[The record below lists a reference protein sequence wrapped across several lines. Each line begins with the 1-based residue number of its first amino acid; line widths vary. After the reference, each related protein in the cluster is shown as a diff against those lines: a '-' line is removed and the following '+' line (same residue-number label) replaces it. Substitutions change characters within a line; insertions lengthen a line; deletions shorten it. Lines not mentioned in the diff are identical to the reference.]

1 MPALTARR
9 YSKLGI
15 EVAVSTVAR
24 YMVRERKPTSPSWR
38 VLGQPR
44 QGPGGDRL
52 LAVPTAT
59 SGVLFGFL
67 VLAHDRRRV
76 LHFNVTANPSAE
88 RTARQV
94 VQALPRGKAPRYL
107 VRARD
112 RLMEPSRRLL
122 VGTHLTCKH
131 FRSTVVAAY
140 ASDSME
146 GDVDWYLKVLKNY
159 AIFTGRARRTEFWM
173 FALINLL
180 ISLGLALIGAIIG
193 GRFVLQSL
201 YSLAVLIPSLA
212 VSVRRL
218 HDTNR
223 TGWWMLIGLIPLV
236 GAIVLLVFAVQDSQV
251 GDNQYGPNP
260 KAAPAA
266 SA

>member
-1 MPALTARR
+1 M
-9 YSKLGI
+9 
-15 EVAVSTVAR
+15 
-24 YMVRERKPTSPSWR
+24 
-38 VLGQPR
+38 
-44 QGPGGDRL
+44 
-52 LAVPTAT
+52 
-59 SGVLFGFL
+59 
-67 VLAHDRRRV
+67 
-76 LHFNVTANPSAE
+76 
-88 RTARQV
+88 
-94 VQALPRGKAPRYL
+94 
-107 VRARD
+107 
-112 RLMEPSRRLL
+112 
-122 VGTHLTCKH
+122 
-131 FRSTVVAAY
+131 AAY

-180 ISLGLALIGAIIG
+180 ISLGLALIGAIVG
-193 GRFVLQSL
+193 GRLVLQSL

-223 TGWWMLIGLIPLV
+223 TGWWMLIGLIPLI